1 MNSYIGKVAKVLYRN
16 GDFLIAKMQTEEE
29 EELVIKGSIFG
40 VDKGEE
46 ILVQGDWETHP
57 KFGIQ
62 LAVTFWERPIPQ
74 TKDQIIAFL
83 ASSLV
88 KGCGAKQAVIIA
100 EQLGEDALS
109 IISQQGEQS
118 LINIKGIGQKRASNI
133 VESVR
138 STFEVQRIIAELL
151 VFGITASMAMRLYK
165 EYQSN
170 TVAILLEN
178 PYKLTEL
185 NLIGFLK
192 ADEVA
197 RKMGIS
203 PLSGFRIDACVN
215 YLLKKTCFNSGHCYV
230 LEDELLRDAE
240 QALNHNTV
248 EADKVSMDELAQS
261 IYRLE
266 EKHIV
271 IEDNCVYPKFLFT
284 YEDRLARK
292 LSEMKGSRDGVA
304 LPMLDKQIIKYQKKQ
319 GIILAEKQRDAIRR
333 LFEEQM
339 LILTG
344 GPGTGKTTVIRAM
357 LDMYKRMHPEN
368 IICLAAPTGK
378 ASRQLSEVAGHDA
391 FTIHRLIG
399 YQQGEIPTY
408 NWQDKLSCDL
418 LVVDEMSM
426 VDVQLASLLTDALE
440 NDTKIL
446 FVGDRDQLP
455 SVNPGNVLSDMI
467 HSGLPTVALTEVF
480 RQAQESQIISN
491 AHRVNQG
498 KSLLIDSDKGD
509 FYFINQEDPKRI
521 AALIVRSALRF
532 QELGYSLSDILI
544 LSPMKK
550 GPAGTLALNDQLRDA
565 LNPSDSTKKE
575 WEIGKRLFRLGDKVI
590 QIKNNQSKGVFN
602 GDIGVITKI
611 SKEVNENNETVEK
624 MTCDFMGIK
633 ASYEKSE
640 TNELELGYAITI
652 HKSQGGEAPIV
663 IIPATTSHYVMLARN
678 LMYTGMT
685 RAKERIVLIGTQ
697 KAMEIAIGNNKL
709 TDRNSGLSN
718 RITSY
723 TEYNNRFSGDDASG
737 GRG

>member
-1 MNSYIGKVAKVLYRN
+1 MNEFIGIVVKVLYRN
-16 GDFLIAKMQTEEE
+16 EDFLIAKLQTDN
-29 EELVIKGSIFG
+29 EELTIKGSIYG
-40 VDKGEE
+40 VNKGEE
-46 ILVQGDWETHP
+46 VKVRGTWENHTQ
-57 KFGIQ
+57 FGKQ
-62 LAVTFWERPIPQ
+62 FVVEFWERPIPQ
-74 TKDQIIAFL
+74 TKDQVIAFL
-83 ASSLV
+83 ASPLI
-88 KGCGAKQAVIIA
+88 KGCGPKQSVVIA
-100 EQLGEDALS
+100 EKLGEDALM
-109 IISQQGEQS
+109 IISQQGEAS
-118 LINIKGIGQKRASNI
+118 LLGIKGIGKKRASNI

-138 STFEVQRIIAELL
+138 STFEVQKIISELL
-151 VFGITASMAMRLYK
+151 VFGISVRMAMRLYK
-165 EYQSN
+165 EYESN
-170 TVAILLEN
+170 TVAVVTEN

-192 ADEVA
+192 ADEIA
-197 RKMGIS
+197 QKIGIS
-203 PLSGFRIDACVN
+203 PLSGYRIDACVN
-215 YLLKKTCFNSGHCYV
+215 YVLKETCFSSGHCYV
-230 LEDELLRDAE
+230 LEESLLAE
-240 QALNHNTV
+240 AARALNHNTI
-248 EADKVSMDELAQS
+248 EENKVSMDELAQS

-304 LPMLDKQIIKYQKKQ
+304 LPSLEKQITNYQKKQ

-357 LDMYKRMHPEN
+357 IDVYKELYPEL

-391 FTIHRLIG
+391 STIHRLIG

-426 VDVQLASLLTDALE
+426 VDVQLASLLMDALE

-446 FVGDRDQLP
+446 FVGDTDQLP

-467 HSGLPTVALTEVF
+467 QSGLPTVALTEVF

-509 FYFINQEDPKRI
+509 FYFIHQEDPKRI
-521 AALIVRSALRF
+521 AGYIVRSALRF
-532 QELGYSLSDILI
+532 QELGYSISDILI

-550 GPAGTLALNDQLRDA
+550 GPAGTIALNDQLRDA
-565 LNPSDSTKKE
+565 LNPADSTKNE
-575 WEIGKRLFRLGDKVI
+575 WKIGKNLFRLGDKVI

-611 SKEVNENNETVEK
+611 SKEVIENSETVEK

-633 ASYEKSE
+633 VSYEKSE
-640 TNELELGYAITI
+640 TKELELGYAITI

-685 RAKERIVLIGTQ
+685 RAKERLVLIGTE
-697 KAMEIAIGNNKL
+697 KAMEIAIRNNKL
-709 TDRNSGLSN
+709 TERNSGLSN

-723 TEYNNRFSGDDASG
+723 TEYNSRFSTGNASG
-737 GRG
+737 ERG

>member
-1 MNSYIGKVAKVLYRN
+1 MNEFIGKIVRILYRN
-16 GDFLIAKMQTEEE
+16 EDFLIAKLQTDN
-29 EELVIKGSIFG
+29 EELTIKGSIYG
-40 VDKGEE
+40 VNKGEE
-46 ILVQGDWETHP
+46 VKVRGAWENHA
-57 KFGIQ
+57 KFGKQ
-62 LAVTFWERPIPQ
+62 LAIEFWERPIPQ
-74 TKDQIIAFL
+74 TKDQVIAFL

-88 KGCGAKQAVIIA
+88 KGCGPKQSIVIA
-100 EQLGEDALS
+100 EKLGEDALT
-109 IISQQGEQS
+109 IITQHGESS
-118 LINIKGIGQKRASNI
+118 LRDIKGIGKKRASNI

-138 STFEVQRIIAELL
+138 STFEVQKIISELL
-151 VFGITASMAMRLYK
+151 VFGISASIAMRLYK
-165 EYQSN
+165 EYESN
-170 TVAILLEN
+170 TVATVTKN

-192 ADEVA
+192 ADEIA
-197 RKMGIS
+197 QKMGIS
-203 PLSGFRIDACVN
+203 PLSGYRIDACVN
-215 YLLKKTCFNSGHCYV
+215 YVLKEACFSSGHCYV
-230 LEDELLRDAE
+230 MEENLLAE
-240 QALNHNTV
+240 VARALNHNTH
-248 EADKVSMDELAQS
+248 EESKVSMNELAQS

-271 IEDNCVYPKFLFT
+271 IEDNCVYPNFLFT

-292 LSEMKGSRDGVA
+292 LSEMRGSRDGVA
-304 LPMLDKQIIKYQKKQ
+304 LPSLDKQITKYQKKQ

-357 LDMYKRMHPEN
+357 LDMYKGMHPEN

-391 FTIHRLIG
+391 STIHRLIG

-408 NWQDKLSCDL
+408 NWQDKLPCDL

-426 VDVQLASLLTDALE
+426 VDVQLASLLMDALE
-440 NDTKIL
+440 KDTKIL

-455 SVNPGNVLSDMI
+455 SVSPGNVLSDMI
-467 HSGLPTVALTEVF
+467 QSGLPTVALTEVF

-498 KSLLIDSDKGD
+498 RSLLIDSDKGD

-521 AALIVRSALRF
+521 ASLIVRSALRF
-532 QELGYSLSDILI
+532 QELGYSISDILI

-550 GPAGTLALNDQLRDA
+550 GPAGTLVLNDQLRDA
-565 LNPSDSTKKE
+565 LNPADSTKNE

-611 SKEVNENNETVEK
+611 SKEVNEDNETVEK

-633 ASYEKSE
+633 VSYEKSE
-640 TNELELGYAITI
+640 TKELELGYAITI

-697 KAMEIAIGNNKL
+697 KAMEIAIRNNKL
-709 TDRNSGLSN
+709 TDRNSGLSA

-723 TEYNNRFSGDDASG
+723 TEYNNRFSREDASG
-737 GRG
+737 EEG

>member
-1 MNSYIGKVAKVLYRN
+1 MNEFIGKIVRVLYRN
-16 GDFLIAKMQTEEE
+16 EDFLIAKLQTDN
-29 EELVIKGSIFG
+29 EELTIKGSIYG
-40 VDKGEE
+40 VNKGEE
-46 ILVQGDWETHP
+46 VKVRGTWENHTQ
-57 KFGIQ
+57 FGKQ
-62 LAVTFWERPIPQ
+62 FVVEFWERPIPQ
-74 TKDQIIAFL
+74 TKDQVIAFL
-83 ASSLV
+83 ASPLI
-88 KGCGAKQAVIIA
+88 KGCGPKQSVVIA
-100 EQLGEDALS
+100 EKLGEDALM
-109 IISQQGEQS
+109 IISEQGEAS
-118 LINIKGIGQKRASNI
+118 LQGIKGIGKKRASNI

-138 STFEVQRIIAELL
+138 STFEVQKIISELL
-151 VFGITASMAMRLYK
+151 VFGISASMAMRLYK
-165 EYQSN
+165 EYESN
-170 TVAILLEN
+170 TVEIVTKN
-178 PYKLTEL
+178 PYKLSEL

-192 ADEVA
+192 ADEIA
-197 RKMGIS
+197 QKMGIS
-203 PLSGFRIDACVN
+203 PLSGYRIDACVN
-215 YLLKKTCFNSGHCYV
+215 YVLKETCFSSGHCYV
-230 LEDELLRDAE
+230 MEESLLAE
-240 QALNHNTV
+240 AARALNHNTLD
-248 EADKVSMDELAQS
+248 ENKVSMDELAQS

-304 LPMLDKQIIKYQKKQ
+304 LPSLEKQIIKYQKKQ

-357 LDMYKRMHPEN
+357 IDVYKELYPEL

-391 FTIHRLIG
+391 STIHRLIG

-426 VDVQLASLLTDALE
+426 VDVQLASLLMDALE

-467 HSGLPTVALTEVF
+467 QSGLPAVALTEVF

-509 FYFINQEDPKRI
+509 FYFIHQEDPKRI
-521 AALIVRSALRF
+521 ASLIVRSALRF
-532 QELGYSLSDILI
+532 QELGYSISDILI

-550 GPAGTLALNDQLRDA
+550 GPAGTLVLNDQLRDA
-565 LNPSDSTKKE
+565 LNPADSNKNE

-611 SKEVNENNETVEK
+611 SKEVNEDNETVEK

-633 ASYEKSE
+633 VSYEKSE
-640 TNELELGYAITI
+640 TKELELGYAITI

-678 LMYTGMT
+678 LMYTGIT
-685 RAKERIVLIGTQ
+685 RAKEKIVLIGTQ

-709 TDRNSGLSN
+709 TDRNSGLSD

-723 TEYNNRFSGDDASG
+723 TEYNNRFSMDNASG
-737 GRG
+737 ERG

>member
-1 MNSYIGKVAKVLYRN
+1 MNEFIGIVVKVLYRN
-16 GDFLIAKMQTEEE
+16 EDFLIAKLQTDN
-29 EELVIKGSIFG
+29 EELTIKGSIYG
-40 VDKGEE
+40 VNKGEE
-46 ILVQGDWETHP
+46 VKVRGTWENHTQ
-57 KFGIQ
+57 FGKQ
-62 LAVTFWERPIPQ
+62 FVVEFWERPIPQ
-74 TKDQIIAFL
+74 TKDQVIAFL
-83 ASSLV
+83 ASPLI
-88 KGCGAKQAVIIA
+88 KGCGPKQSVVIA
-100 EQLGEDALS
+100 EKLGEDALM
-109 IISQQGEQS
+109 IISEQGEAS
-118 LINIKGIGQKRASNI
+118 LQGIKGIGEKRASNI

-138 STFEVQRIIAELL
+138 STFEVQKIISELL
-151 VFGITASMAMRLYK
+151 VFGISARMAMRLYK
-165 EYQSN
+165 EYESN
-170 TVAILLEN
+170 TVAVVTEN

-192 ADEVA
+192 ADEIA
-197 RKMGIS
+197 QKIGIS
-203 PLSGFRIDACVN
+203 PLSGYRIDACVN
-215 YLLKKTCFNSGHCYV
+215 YVLKETCFSSGHCYV
-230 LEDELLRDAE
+230 LEEILLAE
-240 QALNHNTV
+240 ASRALNHNTI
-248 EADKVSMDELAQS
+248 EENKVSMDELAQS

-304 LPMLDKQIIKYQKKQ
+304 LPSLEKQITNYQKKQ

-357 LDMYKRMHPEN
+357 IDIYKELYPEL

-391 FTIHRLIG
+391 STIHRLIG

-426 VDVQLASLLTDALE
+426 VDVQLASLLMDALE
-440 NDTKIL
+440 NDTRIL
-446 FVGDRDQLP
+446 FVGDTDQLP

-467 HSGLPTVALTEVF
+467 QSGLSTVALTEVF

-509 FYFINQEDPKRI
+509 FYFIHQEDPKRI
-521 AALIVRSALRF
+521 ADYIVRSALRF
-532 QELGYSLSDILI
+532 QELGYSISDILI

-550 GPAGTLALNDQLRDA
+550 GPAGTIALNDQLRDA
-565 LNPSDSTKKE
+565 LNPADSTKNE
-575 WEIGKRLFRLGDKVI
+575 WKIGKNLFRLGDKVI

-611 SKEVNENNETVEK
+611 SKEVNENSETVEK

-633 ASYEKSE
+633 VSYEKSE
-640 TNELELGYAITI
+640 TKELELGYAITI

-663 IIPATTSHYVMLARN
+663 IIPATTSHYIMLARN

-685 RAKERIVLIGTQ
+685 RAKERIVLIGTE
-697 KAMEIAIGNNKL
+697 KAMEIAIRNNKL
-709 TDRNSGLSN
+709 RERNSGLSN

-723 TEYNNRFSGDDASG
+723 TENNNRFSTLNASG
-737 GRG
+737 ERG

>member
-1 MNSYIGKVAKVLYRN
+1 M
-16 GDFLIAKMQTEEE
+16 
-29 EELVIKGSIFG
+29 
-40 VDKGEE
+40 GEE
-46 ILVQGDWETHP
+46 ALT
-57 KFGIQ
+57 
-62 LAVTFWERPIPQ
+62 
-74 TKDQIIAFL
+74 IIT
-83 ASSLV
+83 
-88 KGCGAKQAVIIA
+88 
-100 EQLGEDALS
+100 
-109 IISQQGEQS
+109 QQGESS
-118 LINIKGIGQKRASNI
+118 LQGIKGIGKKRASNI
-133 VESVR
+133 VESIR
-138 STFEVQRIIAELL
+138 STFEVQKIISELL
-151 VFGITASMAMRLYK
+151 VFGISASMAMRLYK
-165 EYQSN
+165 EYESN
-170 TVAILLEN
+170 TVAIVTKN

-185 NLIGFLK
+185 NLVGFLK
-192 ADEVA
+192 ADEIA
-197 RKMGIS
+197 QKMGIS
-203 PLSGFRIDACVN
+203 PLSGYRIDACVN
-215 YLLKKTCFNSGHCYV
+215 YVLKEKCFSSGHCYV
-230 LEDELLRDAE
+230 MEEELLAE
-240 QALNHNTV
+240 AVRALNHNTLD
-248 EADKVSMDELAQS
+248 ENKVSMDELAQS

-266 EKHIV
+266 ENHIV

-304 LPMLDKQIIKYQKKQ
+304 LPSLEKQIIKYQKKQ
-319 GIILAEKQRDAIRR
+319 RIILAEKQREAIRR

-357 LDMYKRMHPEN
+357 LDMYKEMHPED

-391 FTIHRLIG
+391 STIHRLIG

-408 NWQDKLSCDL
+408 NWQDKLPCDL

-426 VDVQLASLLTDALE
+426 VDVQLASLLMDALE
-440 NDTKIL
+440 KDTKIL

-467 HSGLPTVALTEVF
+467 QSGLPTVALTEVF

-565 LNPSDSTKKE
+565 LNPADSTKNE

-611 SKEVNENNETVEK
+611 SKEVNEDK
-624 MTCDFMGIK
+624 
-633 ASYEKSE
+633 
-640 TNELELGYAITI
+640 
-652 HKSQGGEAPIV
+652 
-663 IIPATTSHYVMLARN
+663 
-678 LMYTGMT
+678 
-685 RAKERIVLIGTQ
+685 
-697 KAMEIAIGNNKL
+697 
-709 TDRNSGLSN
+709 
-718 RITSY
+718 
-723 TEYNNRFSGDDASG
+723 
-737 GRG
+737 

>member
-1 MNSYIGKVAKVLYRN
+1 MNEFIGKVVKVLYRN
-16 GDFLIAKMQTEEE
+16 EDFLIAKLQTDNG
-29 EELVIKGSIFG
+29 ELTIKGSIYG
-40 VDKGEE
+40 VIKGEE
-46 ILVQGDWETHP
+46 IKVRGTWENHTQ
-57 KFGIQ
+57 FGKQ
-62 LAVTFWERPIPQ
+62 FAVGFWERPIPQ
-74 TKDQIIAFL
+74 TKDQVIAFL
-83 ASSLV
+83 ASPLI
-88 KGCGAKQAVIIA
+88 KGCGPKQSVVIA
-100 EQLGEDALS
+100 EKLGEDALM
-109 IISQQGEQS
+109 IISQQGEAS
-118 LINIKGIGQKRASNI
+118 LQGIKGIGKKRASNI

-138 STFEVQRIIAELL
+138 STFEVQKIISELL
-151 VFGITASMAMRLYK
+151 VFGISARMAMRLYK
-165 EYQSN
+165 EYESN
-170 TVAILLEN
+170 TVAVVTEN

-192 ADEVA
+192 ADEIA
-197 RKMGIS
+197 QKIGIS
-203 PLSGFRIDACVN
+203 PLSGYRIDACVN
-215 YLLKKTCFNSGHCYV
+215 YVLKETCFSSGHCYV
-230 LEDELLRDAE
+230 MEEILLAE
-240 QALNHNTV
+240 AARALNHNTI
-248 EADKVSMDELAQS
+248 EENKVSMDELAQS

-284 YEDRLARK
+284 YEDRLAQK

-304 LPMLDKQIIKYQKKQ
+304 LPSLEKQITNYQKKQ

-357 LDMYKRMHPEN
+357 IDMYKELHPEL

-391 FTIHRLIG
+391 STIHRLIG

-426 VDVQLASLLTDALE
+426 VDVQLASLLMDALE

-446 FVGDRDQLP
+446 FVGDTDQLP

-467 HSGLPTVALTEVF
+467 QSGLPTVALTEVF

-509 FYFINQEDPKRI
+509 FYFIHQEDPKRI
-521 AALIVRSALRF
+521 ADYIVRSALRF
-532 QELGYSLSDILI
+532 QELGYSISDILI

-550 GPAGTLALNDQLRDA
+550 GPAGTIVLNDQLRDA
-565 LNPSDSTKKE
+565 LNPADSTKNE
-575 WEIGKRLFRLGDKVI
+575 WKIGKNLFRLGDKVI

-611 SKEVNENNETVEK
+611 SKEVNENSETVEK

-633 ASYEKSE
+633 VSYEKSE
-640 TNELELGYAITI
+640 TKELELGYAITI

-685 RAKERIVLIGTQ
+685 RAKERLVLIGTE
-697 KAMEIAIGNNKL
+697 KAMEIAIRNNKL
-709 TDRNSGLSN
+709 TERNSGLSN

-723 TEYNNRFSGDDASG
+723 NEYNSRFSTGNASEE
-737 GRG
+737 RG